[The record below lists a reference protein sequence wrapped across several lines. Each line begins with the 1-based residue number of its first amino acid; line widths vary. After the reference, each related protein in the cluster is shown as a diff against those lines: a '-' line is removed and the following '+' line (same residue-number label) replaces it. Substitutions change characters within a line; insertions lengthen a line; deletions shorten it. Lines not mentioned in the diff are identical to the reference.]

1 MDNNINV
8 VVEQQKEEKNIET
21 VAGQQVAGNTQQD
34 IEREE
39 DAILAFIEGR
49 AQRYL
54 ALDATMDDIAEQK
67 AKEKELQ
74 KKRKLQKSAIHDDSA
89 MREAIFKTVGIVT
102 DAEQEQ
108 KNRSHYAT
116 KTFFDILALA
126 DKSGGNF
133 KALYNSFNPIQRV
146 CEAVLESARFD
157 GDHTIMI
164 DTAKFIGIVKKAKQE
179 QDNAITVA
187 KARLD
192 AEWKKQ
198 VAGNPGIQRVKTAVA
213 EDAKKAARFAK
224 KPKEDKIK

>member
-1 MDNNINV
+1 MDNNINA
-8 VVEQQKEEKNIET
+8 VVEQQEEEKNLET
-21 VAGQQVAGNTQQD
+21 VVEKQD
-34 IEREE
+34 TEREE

-67 AKEKELQ
+67 AKEKKLL

-116 KTFFDILALA
+116 KAFFDVLALA
-126 DKSGGNF
+126 DKSNGAF
-133 KALYNSFNPIQRV
+133 KSIYNSFNPIQRV
-146 CEAVLESARFD
+146 CEAVLESATFD
-157 GDHTIMI
+157 GNHTIMI
-164 DTAKFIGIVKKAKQE
+164 DTKKFIEIVKKMKTE
-179 QDNAITVA
+179 QDKAIKDA
-187 KARLD
+187 KERLN

-198 VAGNPGIQRVKTAVA
+198 IENTPGIQRVQKAVA
-213 EDAKKAARFAK
+213 EDVKKAERFK
-224 KPKEDKIK
+224 KKEK

>member
-1 MDNNINV
+1 MENNRNV
-8 VVEQQKEEKNIET
+8 VVEQQQEAEKIEK
-21 VAGQQVAGNTQQD
+21 AINQQVAGS
-34 IEREE
+34 EE
-39 DAILAFIEGR
+39 DAILAFIENR

-54 ALDATMDDIAEQK
+54 ELDATMDEIEEQK
-67 AKEKELQ
+67 AKEKLLQ
-74 KKRKLQKSAIHDDSA
+74 KKRKQQKLAIADESA
-89 MREAIFKTVGIVT
+89 MMLAIEQTAGIVT

-116 KTFFDILALA
+116 KAFFDILALA

-146 CEAVLESARFD
+146 CEAVVASAKYD

-164 DTAKFIGIVKKAKQE
+164 DTEKFIGIVKKAKQE
-179 QDNAITVA
+179 QDNAITAA
-187 KARLD
+187 KERLD

-213 EDAKKAARFAK
+213 EDAKKVARFAK

>member
-1 MDNNINV
+1 MENNRNV
-8 VVEQQKEEKNIET
+8 VVEQQQEAEKIEK
-21 VAGQQVAGNTQQD
+21 AINQQVAGS
-34 IEREE
+34 EE
-39 DAILAFIEGR
+39 DAILAFIENR

-54 ALDATMDDIAEQK
+54 ELDATMDEIEEQK
-67 AKEKELQ
+67 AKEKLLQ
-74 KKRKLQKSAIHDDSA
+74 KKRKQQKLAIADESA
-89 MREAIFKTVGIVT
+89 MMLAIEQTAGIVT
-102 DAEQEQ
+102 NAEQEQ

-116 KTFFDILALA
+116 KAFFDILALA

-179 QDNAITVA
+179 QDNAITAA

-213 EDAKKAARFAK
+213 EDAKKVARFAK
-224 KPKEDKIK
+224 KQK